1 MQFEIRTLLSTP
13 LATNNYLLVGN
24 DFAVLVEATAS
35 VEQIERALGGRKL
48 DAVFLTHSH
57 FDHASNLENILKAF
71 DTKCYMNEKCHEKIV
86 HHEKQFYGDRA
97 FSVEG
102 CDDKIIFVCDG
113 DEIEVGGKKF
123 LCLQTP
129 GHTDDSMSF
138 VFQDKIFVGDLIFR
152 GGFGRVDLPSG
163 NDAQE
168 EESIEKVL
176 SFPTNYEI
184 YPGHGETTSIEE
196 VLRMWSVE

>member
-1 MQFEIRTLLSTP
+1 MQFEIKTLLSTP

-35 VEQIERALGGRKL
+35 VEPIERALDGRKL

-102 CDDKIIFVCDG
+102 CDDKISFVRDG
-113 DEIEVGGKKF
+113 DEIEVGGEKF
-123 LCLQTP
+123 LCFQTP

-138 VFQDKIFVGDLIFR
+138 VAQDNIFVGDLIFR
-152 GGFGRVDLPSG
+152 GGVGRTDLPTG
-163 NDAQE
+163 NELDE
-168 EESIEKVL
+168 IKSINKVL
-176 SFPTNYEI
+176 SFPKNFNI
-184 YPGHGETTSIEE
+184 YPGHGEKTMVGEELSLWGIE
-196 VLRMWSVE
+196 

>member
-1 MQFEIRTLLSTP
+1 MQFEIKTLLSTP

-35 VEQIERALGGRKL
+35 VEQIERALYGRKL

-57 FDHASNLENILKAF
+57 FDHASNLENILKTF
-71 DTKCYMNEKCHEKIV
+71 DAKCYMHKKCYEKIV

-102 CDDKIIFVCDG
+102 CEDKIIFVRDE
-113 DEIEVGGKKF
+113 DEIEVGDEKF

-138 VFQDKIFVGDLIFR
+138 VVQDKIFVGDLIFR
-152 GGFGRVDLPSG
+152 DGFGRVDLPSG

-176 SFPTNYEI
+176 SFPTNYKI

>member
-1 MQFEIRTLLSTP
+1 MQFEIKTLLSTP

-35 VEQIERALGGRKL
+35 VEQIQRALDGRKL
-48 DAVFLTHSH
+48 DAIFLTHSH

-71 DTKCYMNEKCHEKIV
+71 DAKCYMNEKCFEKIV

-102 CDDKIIFVCDG
+102 CDDKIIFVRDG
-113 DEIEVGGKKF
+113 DEIEVGDEKF
-123 LCLQTP
+123 LCLETP

-138 VFQDKIFVGDLIFR
+138 VVQDKIFVGDLIFR

-163 NDAQE
+163 CDAQE

-176 SFPTNYEI
+176 SFPTNYKI
-184 YPGHGETTSIEE
+184 YPGHGEKTSIEE

>member
-1 MQFEIRTLLSTP
+1 MQFETKTLLSTP

-35 VEQIERALGGRKL
+35 VEQIERALNGRKL

-71 DTKCYMNEKCHEKIV
+71 DTKCYMNEKCFEKIV

-102 CDDKIIFVCDG
+102 CDDKIIFVRDG
-113 DEIEVGGKKF
+113 DEIEVGDEKF
-123 LCLQTP
+123 LCLETP

-138 VFQDKIFVGDLIFR
+138 VVQDKIFVGDLIFR

-176 SFPTNYEI
+176 
-184 YPGHGETTSIEE
+184 
-196 VLRMWSVE
+196 RMWSVE